1 MLPFWRFFIE
11 KRQFTILIMVGLFL
25 WGFFAVLKITKESA
39 PEVQI
44 PVGVVS
50 IALPGASAEA
60 VERLVTNKMEEHLT
74 NLQNLSKLTSV
85 SREGFA
91 TIVAE
96 FNASADLDKSI
107 QKLKDEVDKAKIDL
121 PAEAKQPAVSD
132 VNFVDQPVQIIS
144 VTTDLPYAKLAELG
158 DRLKT
163 ELQTVKGV
171 SRVEVSGVRN
181 REIDV
186 VVRKEDLARYGLSLS
201 QIVSAIG
208 SSNASLPVGAITVG
222 DVQYNIAFR
231 GGLDSVRDIGSI
243 AILNSGGRVLYLRD
257 VADVSDGVQ
266 KTTSYSRISV
276 AGEPSQQAL
285 TLYIFKV
292 HGQDVTTATEGVRAK
307 LEELKKSTLAG
318 STVLITNDAGEEVRK
333 SLTELTRTGFETM
346 LLVMLALFATIGWRE
361 SIVAGLSIPFSFLIA
376 FIGLWY
382 SGNTLNF
389 VSLFSLILAIG
400 ILVDSGIVVV
410 EAIHTRV
417 RIFHDKKKAALEALR
432 EYSWPLIG
440 GTMTTVAV
448 FFPLFFISGIV
459 GKFISSIPFT
469 IIFVLLASIF
479 VALGLVPTLAIAFIK
494 ENGSNL
500 MKRQEEYAEKAR
512 VWYAGFL
519 RKFFKNRRVQNRFL
533 FG

>member
-50 IALPGASAEA
+50 IALPGASAED

-307 LEELKKSTLAG
+307 LEELAQIDAVGAAIDGDSYV
-318 STVLITNDAGEEVRK
+318 TVTDGPGDIR
-333 SLTELTRTGFETM
+333 
-346 LLVMLALFATIGWRE
+346 
-361 SIVAGLSIPFSFLIA
+361 
-376 FIGLWY
+376 
-382 SGNTLNF
+382 
-389 VSLFSLILAIG
+389 
-400 ILVDSGIVVV
+400 
-410 EAIHTRV
+410 
-417 RIFHDKKKAALEALR
+417 
-432 EYSWPLIG
+432 G
-440 GTMTTVAV
+440 GQV
-448 FFPLFFISGIV
+448 
-459 GKFISSIPFT
+459 
-469 IIFVLLASIF
+469 
-479 VALGLVPTLAIAFIK
+479 
-494 ENGSNL
+494 N
-500 MKRQEEYAEKAR
+500 
-512 VWYAGFL
+512 
-519 RKFFKNRRVQNRFL
+519 
-533 FG
+533 

>member
-50 IALPGASAEA
+50 IALPGASAED

-186 VVRKEDLARYGLSLS
+186 VVRKEDLARYGLS
-201 QIVSAIG
+201 
-208 SSNASLPVGAITVG
+208 
-222 DVQYNIAFR
+222 
-231 GGLDSVRDIGSI
+231 
-243 AILNSGGRVLYLRD
+243 
-257 VADVSDGVQ
+257 
-266 KTTSYSRISV
+266 
-276 AGEPSQQAL
+276 L

-479 VALGLVPTLAIAFIK
+479 VALGLVPTL
-494 ENGSNL
+494 
-500 MKRQEEYAEKAR
+500 
-512 VWYAGFL
+512 
-519 RKFFKNRRVQNRFL
+519 
-533 FG
+533 